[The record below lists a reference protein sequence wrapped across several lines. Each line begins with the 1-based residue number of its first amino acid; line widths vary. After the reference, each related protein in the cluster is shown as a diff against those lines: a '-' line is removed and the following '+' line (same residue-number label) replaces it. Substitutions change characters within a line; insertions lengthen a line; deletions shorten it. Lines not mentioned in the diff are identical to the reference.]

1 MRLGTLEKRE
11 HNIIEWKGY
20 VPRLRAGYLSK
31 FFASTVPELEEKALR
46 KVYNAGFLSHSKK
59 GNFSFVL
66 HLAPNFGFSL
76 NNKKLYFTLEEH
88 CKDVLESRGLSLYS
102 QILKHGEYI
111 IPEEI
116 NKHDWAVIRTKH
128 LRAKRLFP
136 QDEIMLK
143 LMERDIINSK
153 KQGNFSVVYNRSRN
167 KRVYLNLRDNID
179 IKYYF
184 IHKKD
189 AINFSKI
196 FPMELE
202 KLEII
207 SH

>member
-1 MRLGTLEKRE
+1 MKRDTLERRAE
-11 HNIIEWKGY
+11 NIIKWKGY
-20 VPRLRAGYLSK
+20 TNIPNLKMLNLSN
-31 FFASTVPELEEKALR
+31 FFASAVPELEEKALR
-46 KVYNAGFLSHSKK
+46 KVYDAGFLSSSKN

-66 HLAPNFGFSL
+66 SLAPNFGFSL
-76 NNKKLYFTLEEH
+76 DNKKLYFTLKKH
-88 CKDVLESRGLSLYS
+88 CKKVLELRNLLLYS
-102 QILKHGEYI
+102 KILEHGEYA

-116 NKHDWAVIRTKH
+116 NTHDWAVIRAKH
-128 LRAKRLFP
+128 LFS
-136 QDEIMLK
+136 QEGIMQK

-153 KQGNFSVVYNRSRN
+153 EQGNFSVMYNPYHHRRI
-167 KRVYLNLRDNID
+167 YLNLRDD

-184 IHKKD
+184 VHKKD

-196 FPMELE
+196 FPMELK